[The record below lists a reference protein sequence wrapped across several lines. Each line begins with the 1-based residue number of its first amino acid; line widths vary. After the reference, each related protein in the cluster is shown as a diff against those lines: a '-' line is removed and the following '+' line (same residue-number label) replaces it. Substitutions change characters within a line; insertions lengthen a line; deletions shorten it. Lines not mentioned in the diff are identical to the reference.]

1 VSEAED
7 MSVEEAAQRLL
18 SAFLVE
24 FADRDDDELIP
35 LRMFLVEVGKACGV
49 DTEAP
54 EAPEWC
60 SVGELRAKSRK
71 AFEALARGE
80 VIP

>member
-1 VSEAED
+1 
-7 MSVEEAAQRLL
+7 
-18 SAFLVE
+18 
-24 FADRDDDELIP
+24 
-35 LRMFLVEVGKACGV
+35 VEVGKACGV